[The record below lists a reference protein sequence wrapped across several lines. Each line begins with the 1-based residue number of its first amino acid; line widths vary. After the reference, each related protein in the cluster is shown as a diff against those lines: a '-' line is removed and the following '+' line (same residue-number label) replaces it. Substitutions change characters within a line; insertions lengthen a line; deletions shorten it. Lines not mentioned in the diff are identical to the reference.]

1 MSKKDYR
8 LELYGLLRDMY
19 WFMDMQLFI
28 ARVTSNKWRYDKAER
43 VKRVIRE
50 MVKELYGVEWS

>member
-1 MSKKDYR
+1 
-8 LELYGLLRDMY
+8 
-19 WFMDMQLFI
+19 MQLFI
-28 ARVTSNKWRYDKAER
+28 ARVTSDKWRHDKAER